1 MLPQNASTW
10 PHLRDAFRFFS
21 PLFVVFVIGVLICP
35 YLYVVI
41 PMFLFEDS
49 VCVDKIFKPV
59 ERWLCE
65 SQCSYMQIQVTSII
79 VCYMQRLCQSWIPKR
94 NWSFQAFLSVG
105 LWQRGFFLMG
115 IFILMEVWAVVKGIR
130 ENLQFSLSWYFSLI
144 FSLSTYLIHYAK
156 YHWAIPVL
164 FINWNVIDLITDS

>member
-1 MLPQNASTW
+1 MTSGETLCHTSENSLVFFFFLIKKIEPNSSMSLFLLKEDKVNDWSDSNSQCFLSSMPPHGHISEMLLGS
-10 PHLRDAFRFFS
+10 S
-21 PLFVVFVIGVLICP
+21 PPVFVIGVLICP

-79 VCYMQRLCQSWIPKR
+79 VCYVQCLCQSWIPKR
-94 NWSFQAFLSVG
+94 NWSFQAFSSVG
-105 LWQRGFFLMG
+105 IWKRGF
-115 IFILMEVWAVVKGIR
+115 
-130 ENLQFSLSWYFSLI
+130 
-144 FSLSTYLIHYAK
+144 
-156 YHWAIPVL
+156 L
-164 FINWNVIDLITDS
+164 FF

>member
-105 LWQRGFFLMG
+105 LWKRGFFFNGNLYSDG
-115 IFILMEVWAVVKGIR
+115 SLGCSKGNKRKFTVFIVLV
-130 ENLQFSLSWYFSLI
+130 FLSNF
-144 FSLSTYLIHYAK
+144 FT
-156 YHWAIPVL
+156 
-164 FINWNVIDLITDS
+164 